1 VQQLLPRNGLLV
13 CEKLQVPKPHIFGRC
28 KGSGFACCACHVF
41 PSDLLYL
48 WAIYLFPDG
57 DDACIRTL
65 HSRIGVGDM
74 YTLFWTVD
82 LACCYY
88 MAIVDYV
95 R

>member
-74 YTLFWTVD
+74 YTLFRTVD

>member
-1 VQQLLPRNGLLV
+1 MGFWFARNCKSLS
-13 CEKLQVPKPHIFGRC
+13 HIFLDDAREVGL
-28 KGSGFACCACHVF
+28 SVVHAMFHVF
-41 PSDLLYL
+41 PSDSLYF

-57 DDACIRTL
+57 NDASIRTL

-74 YTLFWTVD
+74 YTLFRTVY